1 MHRDASSAWPLISR
15 LLSAPEYAAR
25 YRSFLEDALG
35 GLMEPDAIA
44 KRVRELHA
52 LIAPAIVGSTGELRT
67 HTTVSSEAAFR
78 VAPDVLL
85 GQIALRRE
93 RIRAALA
100 ESAR

>member
-1 MHRDASSAWPLISR
+1 MYRDAGSAWPLISR
-15 LLSAPEYAAR
+15 LLSVPDYSAR

-35 GLMEPDAIA
+35 GLMEPDALA
-44 KRVRELHA
+44 KRVRELHT
-52 LIAPAIVGSTGELRT
+52 LIAPAVVGSTGERRT

-78 VAPDVLL
+78 GSPDVLL

>member
-1 MHRDASSAWPLISR
+1 MHRDGNSEWPLISR
-15 LLSAPEYAAR
+15 LLSVPDYSAR
-25 YRSFLEDALG
+25 YRSLLEDALG

-78 VAPDVLL
+78 GAPDVLL

-93 RIRAALA
+93 LIRAALA